1 MFKYSIAFL
10 LAVNFSNICFG
21 QDIFGSGA
29 DAVSVVTPAISST
42 STGDTYDSS
51 SGILTI
57 PLVNIGGNGGTFY
70 SKVQITVAS
79 VVAVNSVNRPPGGYY
94 TFDPA
99 TNQLGIPT
107 VTVGDSTYSNVY
119 ITVGKILSIGSSC
132 VSAMACGVDISI
144 ATNATGYGGTV
155 PTGSTSS
162 STTITSTDR
171 ILAGGSLTVG
181 QKIVSPN
188 GSYQLILQP
197 DGNFCSYK
205 IITGTNTTVWT
216 STSWCSMVMKADT
229 VRLTAQGQ
237 IQLVSVVACPGGS
250 EQVMADSPV
259 VANVDSLRISN
270 TGSVALYST
279 SGSIIWS
286 TATGLT
292 TQSTSLC
299 WKYPPVLHPD
309 PTKRSTTLS
318 APPVSLGTYYKK
330 YLTTNGLNIVGTAA
344 VSDTTMKIVHKQ
356 LDSMINSLINPAN
369 RAKFMGLN
377 FIVMSNYDDQTK
389 MPLMSMISSS
399 YLPDHR
405 TFSSGVVTLLDE
417 NICQVGIYG
426 MPTDTK
432 YRGLDIPV
440 HEFGHMI
447 AGVLNLY
454 AGYNAVISANKLNLD
469 PNYSNDEFWAV
480 AVQDWFSQSRTYNWQ
495 NGVILST
502 TISRT
507 RSDLNTRAPSL
518 YTYMKT
524 LFMDDNQYLVNCSDF
539 GLSMK

>member
-1 MFKYSIAFL
+1 
-10 LAVNFSNICFG
+10 
-21 QDIFGSGA
+21 
-29 DAVSVVTPAISST
+29 
-42 STGDTYDSS
+42 
-51 SGILTI
+51 
-57 PLVNIGGNGGTFY
+57 
-70 SKVQITVAS
+70 
-79 VVAVNSVNRPPGGYY
+79 
-94 TFDPA
+94 
-99 TNQLGIPT
+99 
-107 VTVGDSTYSNVY
+107 
-119 ITVGKILSIGSSC
+119 
-132 VSAMACGVDISI
+132 
-144 ATNATGYGGTV
+144 
-155 PTGSTSS
+155 
-162 STTITSTDR
+162 
-171 ILAGGSLTVG
+171 
-181 QKIVSPN
+181 
-188 GSYQLILQP
+188 
-197 DGNFCSYK
+197 
-205 IITGTNTTVWT
+205 
-216 STSWCSMVMKADT
+216 
-229 VRLTAQGQ
+229 
-237 IQLVSVVACPGGS
+237 
-250 EQVMADSPV
+250 
-259 VANVDSLRISN
+259 
-270 TGSVALYST
+270 
-279 SGSIIWS
+279 
-286 TATGLT
+286 
-292 TQSTSLC
+292 
-299 WKYPPVLHPD
+299 
-309 PTKRSTTLS
+309 
-318 APPVSLGTYYKK
+318 
-330 YLTTNGLNIVGTAA
+330 
-344 VSDTTMKIVHKQ
+344 MKIVHKQ